1 MIWKDETHT
10 KATFTFQINL
20 MPTFLPYVF
29 RLKRLYL
36 KGSNPKLVYFFVN
49 ISFDYSLNGI

>member
-1 MIWKDETHT
+1 MRERERKRGNIYFQTWENSRNMIWKDETHT

-29 RLKRLYL
+29 RLKRL
-36 KGSNPKLVYFFVN
+36 
-49 ISFDYSLNGI
+49 